1 MTPFGHPGPTGHDD
15 VSGPSSQIKSEDIS
29 RARQAAEALFAPKQS
44 TTAGLESVTADNSG
58 TRKPRILSAHMP
70 QAIPLE
76 QTKSRVE
83 QIKSRVEPKP
93 VRSRYPIAG
102 SDLRRIR
109 TWLKYRMRIRQVA
122 EIFEVKVSDI
132 KRILQSAE
140 APDTSTD

>member
-44 TTAGLESVTADNSG
+44 TTAGLESVAADNSG

-83 QIKSRVEPKP
+83 PKP

-109 TWLKYRMRIRQVA
+109 TWLKYGMRIRQVA
-122 EIFEVKVSDI
+122 EIFEVRVSDI